1 MLFRIIQRIQLFIIY
16 KLKFASMKKNVSNF
30 AKIYLVFLVSLFG
43 TMGVAMATGS
53 TQIWIP
59 STDIQGFKTV
69 HLGIDNYIRTQK
81 DANGIYGS
89 GIYDM
94 GVTTGISPF
103 TKVQAEIGI
112 DYLNMGDNNALDA
125 KNYDLHPI
133 YFNGKIAIPE
143 DSLFKGAPAIAV
155 GAYNFGTK
163 KGLTNYNIMYALI
176 AKTVPV
182 VGRISVGYYSG
193 NKALLIDENG
203 VASNTGLLLSW
214 DRAMPE
220 ISDKLWLAVDYQGG
234 KNYLGALNFGLSW
247 AFSKNVSVIFGYD
260 IYNNKKAFYN
270 SNNVNANSFTTQLDI
285 NF

>member
-1 MLFRIIQRIQLFIIY
+1 MSTKKQYYF
-16 KLKFASMKKNVSNF
+16 KLIFTGMKKKVSIF
-30 AKIYLVFLVSLFG
+30 SRIYLLVVIGLIGSIG
-43 TMGVAMATGS
+43 ISNATGS

-94 GVTTGISPF
+94 GITTGISPF
-103 TKVQAEIGI
+103 SKVQAEIGI
-112 DYLNMGDNNALDA
+112 DYLNMGDNNLLNA

-133 YFNGKIAIPE
+133 YFNGKIALPE

-163 KGLTNYNIMYALI
+163 KGLTDYNIMYALI

-203 VASNTGLLLSW
+203 AAANTGLLLSW

-285 NF
+285 NL

>member
-1 MLFRIIQRIQLFIIY
+1 
-16 KLKFASMKKNVSNF
+16 MKKMKVL
-30 AKIYLVFLVSLFG
+30 AICVIAVFSIVN
-43 TMGVAMATGS
+43 VAMATGS

-69 HLGIDNYIRTQK
+69 HLGIDNYIRTQA
-81 DANGIYGS
+81 DANGVFGS
-89 GIYDM
+89 GMYDM
-94 GVTTGISPF
+94 GLTTGISPF
-103 TKVQAEIGI
+103 SKVQAEIGI
-112 DYLNMGDNNALDA
+112 DYLNMGDNNLSNA

-133 YFNGKIAIPE
+133 YFNGKIALPE
-143 DSLFKGAPAIAV
+143 DSLFKGAPAIAI

-163 KGLTNYNIMYALI
+163 SNLTNYNIMYALI
-176 AKTVPV
+176 AKTIPII
-182 VGRISVGYYSG
+182 GRISVGYYSG
-193 NKALLIDENG
+193 NKALLVDETG
-203 VASNTGLLLSW
+203 ATANTGVLLSW
-214 DRAMPE
+214 DRAMTE

-234 KNYLGALNFGLSW
+234 KNYLGALNLGFSW

>member
-1 MLFRIIQRIQLFIIY
+1 
-16 KLKFASMKKNVSNF
+16 MKKNKVLGICAIAVFSSISV
-30 AKIYLVFLVSLFG
+30 AK
-43 TMGVAMATGS
+43 ATGS

-59 STDIQGFKTV
+59 STDIQAFKSV

-81 DANGIYGS
+81 DANGVYGS
-89 GIYDM
+89 GMYDL
-94 GVTTGISPF
+94 GLTTGISPF
-103 TKVQAEIGI
+103 SKVQAEIGI

-163 KGLTNYNIMYALI
+163 ASLTNYNIIYGLL
-176 AKTVPV
+176 AKTIPFI
-182 VGRISVGYYSG
+182 GRISAGYYTG
-193 NKALLIDENG
+193 NKALLVDELG
-203 VASNTGLLLSW
+203 KASNSGLLLSW
-214 DRAMPE
+214 DRVVPE

-247 AFSKNVSVIFGYD
+247 AFSKNVSVIFAYD
-260 IYNNKKAFYN
+260 IYNNKNVFYN
-270 SNNVNANSFTTQLDI
+270 TNNVNANTFTTQLDI

>member
-1 MLFRIIQRIQLFIIY
+1 
-16 KLKFASMKKNVSNF
+16 MKKKVSIF
-30 AKIYLVFLVSLFG
+30 SRIYLLVVIGLIGSIG
-43 TMGVAMATGS
+43 ISNATGS

-94 GVTTGISPF
+94 GITTGISPF
-103 TKVQAEIGI
+103 SKVQVEIGI
-112 DYLNMGDNNALDA
+112 DYLNMGDNNLLNA

-133 YFNGKIAIPE
+133 YFNGKIALPE

-163 KGLTNYNIMYALI
+163 KGLTDYNIMYALI

-203 VASNTGLLLSW
+203 AAANTGLLLSW

-285 NF
+285 NL